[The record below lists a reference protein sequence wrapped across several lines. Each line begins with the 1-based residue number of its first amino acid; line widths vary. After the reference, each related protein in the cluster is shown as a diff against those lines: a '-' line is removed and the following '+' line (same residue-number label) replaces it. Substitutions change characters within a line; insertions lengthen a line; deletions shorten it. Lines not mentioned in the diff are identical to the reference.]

1 MSNVC
6 QIIIVTTLDT
16 LDIMVYTLDIEGTNS
31 GHMKSEFIMEG
42 KIRQYLSASGGA
54 LLLGAFLMVGGIAL
68 VFGGEHALSRT
79 EFCVSCHSQTY
90 PYEELKKSSHYGALG
105 ADPGCKDCHVPQ
117 GLGNFHLALWTHIYD
132 GTRAV
137 LAEMKY
143 DYSTI
148 EKFNERRQIMA
159 HYARMSLKNWDSVT
173 CRGCHKNT
181 KPPGASAK
189 AAHKKMETEGAT
201 CIDCHQNLVHKK
213 VPESDLNASRVQ
225 GVMVLKEVHKETED
239 KDEKDESIPR
249 GPS

>member
-1 MSNVC
+1 MFVK
-6 QIIIVTTLDT
+6 IIIVSTIDT
-16 LDIMVYTLDIEGTNS
+16 LDIIIYTLDIVFTHIEHRTPTQ
-31 GHMKSEFIMEG
+31 EAIMAG
-42 KIRQYLSASGGA
+42 RFRQYLSMRGSA
-54 LLLGAFLMVGGIAL
+54 LLLGAGLTVGAIAV

-173 CRGCHKNT
+173 CRDCHKNT
-181 KPPGASAK
+181 KPPGAYAK

-213 VPESDLNASRVQ
+213 VPESDLNASLAQ
-225 GVMVLKEVHKETED
+225 GIMVLKEAKEGTED
-239 KDEKDESIPR
+239 REDSAETY
-249 GPS
+249 

>member
-1 MSNVC
+1 M
-6 QIIIVTTLDT
+6 QGRIK
-16 LDIMVYTLDIEGTNS
+16 E
-31 GHMKSEFIMEG
+31 
-42 KIRQYLSASGGA
+42 YLGVSGGA
-54 LLLGAFLMVGGIAL
+54 LLLGALLTVGAIAV

-117 GLGNFHLALWTHIYD
+117 GLGNFHLAAWTHIYD

-148 EKFNERRQIMA
+148 EKFNERRPIMA

-173 CRGCHKNT
+173 CRECHKNT

-189 AAHKKMETEGAT
+189 TAHKKMETDGAT

-225 GVMVLKEVHKETED
+225 GVMVLKEVQKETED
-239 KDEKDESIPR
+239 KNEDEKD
-249 GPS
+249 